1 MSEEPA
7 IRVKDNRRFTA
18 DGDAKPDAPEEKQAA
33 AAPPP
38 EPEPATS
45 EAEASSATK
54 AAPKAEVEPEA
65 NAAPEPDPQQFAPPP
80 ASLELLVYSLVMQAE
95 MSLMGESDEKAPNLP
110 MARHA
115 IDMLGVLK
123 DKTKGNLS
131 LEENRLLENS
141 LTELRFRYVQIQGEF
156 TRPGGG
162 S

>member
-7 IRVKDNRRFTA
+7 IRVKDSRRFNA
-18 DGDAKPDAPEEKQAA
+18 DGDAKPDAPEGKPAA
-33 AAPPP
+33 ASSP
-38 EPEPATS
+38 EPE
-45 EAEASSATK
+45 ATK
-54 AAPKAEVEPEA
+54 PDTPQTEA
-65 NAAPEPDPQQFAPPP
+65 KAAPEPDPQSFAPPP
-80 ASLELLVYSLVMQAE
+80 ATFELLTYSLVMQAE
-95 MSLMGESDEKAPNLP
+95 MSLMGEGENKAPNLP

-141 LTELRFRYVQIQGEF
+141 LTELRFRYVQVQGEF

>member
-7 IRVKDNRRFTA
+7 IRVKDSRRFT
-18 DGDAKPDAPEEKQAA
+18 DQGDAKPDAPEEKQTAAPAAEPQPEATQPEAA
-33 AAPPP
+33 A
-38 EPEPATS
+38 
-45 EAEASSATK
+45 K
-54 AAPKAEVEPEA
+54 
-65 NAAPEPDPQQFAPPP
+65 AAPEPDSKAFAPPP
-80 ASLELLVYSLVMQAE
+80 ATFELLTYSLVMQAE
-95 MSLMGESDEKAPNLP
+95 MSLMGQGEGEPPDLA

-141 LTELRFRYVQIQGEF
+141 LTELRFRYVQVQGEL